1 MQPVDDKNFCHG
13 GKNCSRQH
21 QLLGHCCK
29 ANERTSRFFL
39 KYAKLK
45 IETCYDHRHKIYFM
59 EQVVGGTN
67 SQYLGSLIE
76 IKDNFK
82 MTAVQV
88 LTDVT

>member
-1 MQPVDDKNFCHG
+1 
-13 GKNCSRQH
+13 
-21 QLLGHCCK
+21 
-29 ANERTSRFFL
+29 
-39 KYAKLK
+39 
-45 IETCYDHRHKIYFM
+45 M